1 MTQPSNSDCIQLRGL
16 RVVCVVGVLPEERE
30 RAQPLELD
38 IDIYADLS
46 AAGNSDDLQDTV
58 DYGSVAQTIEE
69 ICLGAKVQLLERL
82 AQLVA
87 DRLLELDGVS
97 TVEVTVKKI
106 RPPVPSD
113 LNFSAVRVTRHHQRR

>member
-1 MTQPSNSDCIQLRGL
+1 VTQPSNSDCIQLRGL

-38 IDIYADLS
+38 IDIYVDLS
-46 AAGNSDDLQDTV
+46 AAGNSDELEDTV
-58 DYGSVAQTIEE
+58 DYGSVAKTIEE
-69 ICLGAKVQLLERL
+69 ICIDAKAQLLERL

-87 DRLLELDGVS
+87 GRLLELDGVF
-97 TVEVTVKKI
+97 TAEVTVKKI

-113 LNFSAVRVTRHHQRR
+113 LNFSAVRVTRHRQRT

>member
-58 DYGSVAQTIEE
+58 EYGSVAQTIEE

-87 DRLLELDGVS
+87 ERLLGLDGVS

-113 LNFSAVRVTRHHQRR
+113 LNFSAVRVTRHR

>member
-87 DRLLELDGVS
+87 ERLLELDGVS

-113 LNFSAVRVTRHHQRR
+113 LNFSAVRVTRHRT